1 MTLTSKAITSD
12 RSSKP
17 AAKPA
22 LLKRIPIWLVY
33 VVGFLPA
40 AWGFYEGATGRLG
53 ADPVKGFEHLLGL
66 WTLRLLILTLL
77 ITPIRDLTGVSLLRF
92 RRAIGLLAF
101 YYVCM
106 HLSAYMIL
114 DQALNLPAIIA
125 DVIKRPFIT
134 IGMASFIILVPLA
147 FTSNAW
153 SIRRMG
159 RNWVRLHKLA
169 YFAIAGGAIHY
180 LMSVKSW
187 PAQPVIYAAIIALLL
202 MWRLVG
208 RQFIKRRTRTGTH

>member
-12 RSSKP
+12 RAGKP
-17 AAKPA
+17 AVKPA

-40 AWGFYEGATGRLG
+40 AWGFYAGATGRLG

-66 WTLRLLILTLL
+66 WALRLLILTLL
-77 ITPIRDLTGVSLLRF
+77 ITPVRDLTGVNLLRF
-92 RRAIGLLAF
+92 RRAVGLLAF

-106 HLSAYMIL
+106 HLSAYLIL
-114 DQALNLPAIIA
+114 DQALNLPVIIA
-125 DVIKRPFIT
+125 DIIKRPFIT

-147 FTSNAW
+147 LTSNTW

-159 RNWVRLHKLA
+159 RNWVRLHKLV
-169 YFAIAGGAIHY
+169 YLAIAGGAIHF

-208 RQFIKRRTRTGTH
+208 RQFIKRRTRADTR